1 LPQRQDERAPEVL
14 ISGYY
19 GFGNPG
25 DEAILASMVGALR
38 EAIPGLRITVLS
50 ADPAKTERWHEVKAV
65 KRTSPLGVLEAILR
79 ARLLISG
86 GGGLLQD
93 VTSVRSLAYYLGIIE
108 LAKRAGKPTMLYA
121 NSFGPIRTGP
131 GRRLARQIVNRMDLI
146 TVRDELSLQ
155 ELVALGINR
164 PPAYLTADPA
174 LALEPPGPGP
184 AKQVL
189 AREGIPEG
197 PGPLVAISLRN
208 WRGADRYLEA
218 TARTGD
224 YLVDTYGT
232 RVLFLPLQWD
242 QDYPVALRVKEMMN
256 HPSYIMKRGC
266 LPGELLSLTGMAHLV
281 IGMRL
286 HSLIFAAV
294 SKVPMVGI
302 IYDPK
307 VRGFLQQV
315 DQPAAG
321 EAETLDFTGLRRA
334 VDDAFHRHSELARSL
349 DERLPPLREKARRNA
364 ELAAALLHGQPL

>member
-1 LPQRQDERAPEVL
+1 ML

-25 DEAILASMVGALR
+25 DEAILASMAGALR
-38 EAIPGLRITVLS
+38 RAIPGVRITVLS
-50 ADPAKTERWHEVKAV
+50 ADPPRTERWHQVKAV
-65 KRTSPLGVLEAILR
+65 KRTSPRGVLAAVLR
-79 ARLLISG
+79 AHLLISG

-93 VTSVRSLAYYLGIIE
+93 VTSVRSLAYYLGIIG
-108 LAKRAGKPTMLYA
+108 LAQRFGKPTMLYA
-121 NSFGPIRTGP
+121 NSFGPIRTRA
-131 GRRLARQIVNRMDLI
+131 GRRLARDIVNRMDLV

-155 ELVALGINR
+155 ELAALGISR

-174 LALEPPGPGP
+174 LALESPGPGP
-184 AKQVL
+184 GKQVL

-197 PGPLVAISLRN
+197 PGPLVVISLRN
-208 WRGADRYLEA
+208 WRGTDRYLEA
-218 TARTGD
+218 VARTGD
-224 YLVDTYGT
+224 YLAHAYDS

-242 QDYPVALRVKEMMN
+242 QDYHVALRVKDLMN

-294 SKVPMVGI
+294 SRVPMVGI

-321 EAETLDFTGLRRA
+321 EAETLEFNDLRRA
-334 VDDAFHRHSELARSL
+334 VDDAFHRHSELTRSL
-349 DERLPPLREKARRNA
+349 DERLPPLRELALRNA